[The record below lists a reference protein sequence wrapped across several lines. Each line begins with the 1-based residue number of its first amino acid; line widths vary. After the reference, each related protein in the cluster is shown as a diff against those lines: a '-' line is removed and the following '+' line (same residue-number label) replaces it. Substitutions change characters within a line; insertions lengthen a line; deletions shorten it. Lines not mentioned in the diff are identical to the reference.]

1 MKIYLQCM
9 KGTNQMKIKDV
20 AQGLIHHDFQKITHD
35 LNLKIFNLITRY
47 CDCKIKI
54 GIWN

>member
-20 AQGLIHHDFQKITHD
+20 VQGLIHHDFQKITHD

-54 GIWN
+54 GI